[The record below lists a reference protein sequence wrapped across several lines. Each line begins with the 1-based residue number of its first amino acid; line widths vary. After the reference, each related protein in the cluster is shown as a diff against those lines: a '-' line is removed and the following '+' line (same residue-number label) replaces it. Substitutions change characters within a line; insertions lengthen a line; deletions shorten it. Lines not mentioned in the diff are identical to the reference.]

1 MSTDSSSGGDA
12 TSASPSTTPA
22 TAGSVERA
30 ITRIEPVSALKVSL
44 VFNLSLLLVWVLAM
58 ALIYVILGGAGVWDK
73 LNGLV
78 GDLTDS
84 AGLTSGMYFG
94 AVIALGLLEV
104 VIFTLL
110 APLAAMIYNSAAV
123 VFGGL
128 RITLDR

>member
-1 MSTDSSSGGDA
+1 M
-12 TSASPSTTPA
+12 
-22 TAGSVERA
+22 ERA
-30 ITRIEPVSALKVSL
+30 ITRIEPVSALKVGL
-44 VFNLSLLLVWVLAM
+44 VFNLSLFLVWVLAM
-58 ALIYVILGGAGVWDK
+58 ALIYLVLGGAGVWDK

-84 AGLTSGMYFG
+84 GGFTGGMYFG

-110 APLAAMIYNSAAV
+110 SPVVAVIYNSAAA